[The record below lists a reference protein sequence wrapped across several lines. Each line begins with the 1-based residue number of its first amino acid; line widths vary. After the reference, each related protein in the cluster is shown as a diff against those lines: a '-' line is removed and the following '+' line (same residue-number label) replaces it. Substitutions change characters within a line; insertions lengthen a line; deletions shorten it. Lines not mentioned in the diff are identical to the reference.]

1 MKCCWKNALGDLCES
16 LHNDTVGTCSVDVLG
31 CVRTNR
37 VNICWVLK
45 VILGVEEISL
55 SLWSVL
61 CFFFFL
67 ICHSEVYINRRSV
80 NLGS

>member
-45 VILGVEEISL
+45 MILGVEEISL

-61 CFFFFL
+61 CFFL
-67 ICHSEVYINRRSV
+67 ICHSEVYINCRSV